1 MKRISAD
8 APADIPAA
16 YPTSEMQELYK
27 AVMNLETPAETAAF
41 FRDLL
46 TMAEIKEFAN
56 RWQMVKML
64 SFGKPYTEIA
74 KKLKTSTTTVTR
86 VAYWL
91 NHGMGGYAAVAKR
104 MYKKVSTKD
113 NPPKLR
119 RSGKRRMF

>member
-1 MKRISAD
+1 MKRVVVDLAAD
-8 APADIPAA
+8 VSGS
-16 YPTSEMQELYK
+16 YPTPEMQELYK
-27 AVMNLETPAETAAF
+27 AVMNLETPTEAAAF

-56 RWQMVKML
+56 RWQMVKL
-64 SFGKPYTEIA
+64 LTQGNPYSEIA
-74 KKLKTSTTTVTR
+74 EKLKTSTTTVTR

-91 NHGMGGYAAVAKR
+91 NHGMGGYETVARR